1 MANVPEAGMK
11 IDGTVLRVAIDHD
24 DKGTAY
30 GTVQVS
36 NDDGISDVSFNADST
51 RTMQVANIAPGTP
64 IASFARSSCSARP
77 KGQATRTVSLSR
89 TFCGTSSAPW
99 AHRSMTEFTLSPED
113 WQLVG
118 TFMILTVFSLGW
130 LIFNGK

>member
-36 NDDGISDVSFNADST
+36 NDDGISDVSFQ
-51 RTMQVANIAPGTP
+51 R
-64 IASFARSSCSARP
+64 
-77 KGQATRTVSLSR
+77 
-89 TFCGTSSAPW
+89 
-99 AHRSMTEFTLSPED
+99 
-113 WQLVG
+113 
-118 TFMILTVFSLGW
+118 
-130 LIFNGK
+130 